1 MGNETPPSLVSW
13 ISQAITKE
21 ELLHYRRV
29 GGDKASESECFVCLP
44 VCFFLY
50 DFAEFAASELQTV
63 TMFLC
68 GTSAPGAVVDNCHP
82 SYSRPRFLAGDG
94 LQV

>member
-1 MGNETPPSLVSW
+1 MFCLFCFVSFCCV
-13 ISQAITKE
+13 
-21 ELLHYRRV
+21 LL
-29 GGDKASESECFVCLP
+29 CFVCLF

-68 GTSAPGAVVDNCHP
+68 GTSEPGAVVDNCHP

>member
-1 MGNETPPSLVSW
+1 MFCFVL
-13 ISQAITKE
+13 
-21 ELLHYRRV
+21 
-29 GGDKASESECFVCLP
+29 FVCLF

-68 GTSAPGAVVDNCHP
+68 GTSEPGAVVDNCHP

>member
-1 MGNETPPSLVSW
+1 MFCFVL
-13 ISQAITKE
+13 
-21 ELLHYRRV
+21 
-29 GGDKASESECFVCLP
+29 FVCLF
-44 VCFFLY
+44 VCL
-50 DFAEFAASELQTV
+50 FAASELQTV

-68 GTSAPGAVVDNCHP
+68 GTSEPGAVVDNCHP